1 MDDAVS
7 RHPLRPLGTEQVRC
21 EVLSGL
27 SRLRLC
33 APRIREAKAP
43 WEGPLGVIVSPPQLP
58 ELRSPR
64 LHHGD
69 DECWLRGWHIV
80 GLICAPSR
88 DSRDPSH

>member
-1 MDDAVS
+1 MTDDAVS

-43 WEGPLGVIVSPPQLP
+43 WEGPLGVIVSPPSFLSCGP
-58 ELRSPR
+58 HVCTMEMTSA
-64 LHHGD
+64 GS
-69 DECWLRGWHIV
+69 GA
-80 GLICAPSR
+80 GT
-88 DSRDPSH
+88 